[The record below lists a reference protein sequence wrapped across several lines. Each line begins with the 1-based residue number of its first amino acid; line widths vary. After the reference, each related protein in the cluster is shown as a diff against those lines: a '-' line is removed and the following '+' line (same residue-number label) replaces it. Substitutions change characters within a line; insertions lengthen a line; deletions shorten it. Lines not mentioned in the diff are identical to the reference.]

1 MHDYFFKLL
10 DLNNQ
15 KYQRKGTVRHENY
28 KGKLLCIMKDLVLF
42 EADIQSMFFMSTI
55 LFKENIDGVHVP

>member
-42 EADIQSMFFMSTI
+42 EADIQSMFFYVNHI
-55 LFKENIDGVHVP
+55 I